1 MHEMEMESVVARHAK
16 ESLELA
22 FWMSQILDTSCDRHT
37 LSLFMALCD
46 RQPWRQP
53 RGPRCPHS
61 RVVLGSS
68 SDSHHRHRNHPHV
81 QRHRRAIHKTCGA
94 ISLRPSLTLGFM
106 PPFLRRDHH
115 HLTQLERCKC
125 FFPHSDTQS
134 LSLISANFLQYLD
147 FCLQFMQGLPS
158 IIFHSQHASH
168 FHLSSPSLRYQ
179 SVRQIQPNPASFT
192 RPDHS

>member
-37 LSLFMALCD
+37 LSLLMALCD

-53 RGPRCPHS
+53 RGPRCPHL
-61 RVVLGSS
+61 RAVLGSS

-115 HLTQLERCKC
+115 HLTQLERYVEGRCSSKLEEPLPAWNV
-125 FFPHSDTQS
+125 FRALNH
-134 LSLISANFLQYLD
+134 LQARVEK
-147 FCLQFMQGLPS
+147 S
-158 IIFHSQHASH
+158 ITAHI
-168 FHLSSPSLRYQ
+168 LKRENEW
-179 SVRQIQPNPASFT
+179 IE
-192 RPDHS
+192 

>member
-22 FWMSQILDTSCDRHT
+22 FWKSQILDTSCDRHT
-37 LSLFMALCD
+37 LSLLMALCD
-46 RQPWRQP
+46 RQQWRQP

-61 RVVLGSS
+61 RAVLGSS
-68 SDSHHRHRNHPHV
+68 SDSHHRHRNHPRV

-115 HLTQLERCKC
+115 HLMQLERYVEGRCSSKVRGTC
-125 FFPHSDTQS
+125 VADMWLPCPSNLKLEEPLPAWNVFRALNH
-134 LSLISANFLQYLD
+134 LQVRVEK
-147 FCLQFMQGLPS
+147 S
-158 IIFHSQHASH
+158 ITAHI
-168 FHLSSPSLRYQ
+168 LKREKEW
-179 SVRQIQPNPASFT
+179 IE
-192 RPDHS
+192 